1 MNEEE
6 RKRFMKYVSQINL
19 QKLMEHAKRNDVNFP
34 HINCRSSIEPLP
46 PKMQVTV
53 NPSGKSE
60 AFELFDH
67 KIDVTRHRN
76 SVVSWESLAGVIGAK
91 SVAAIRSDA
100 Q

>member
-6 RKRFMKYVSQINL
+6 RKRFMKYVRQINL

-46 PKMQVTV
+46 PRMQVTV
-53 NPSGKSE
+53 NPSGRSE

-67 KIDVTRHRN
+67 KTDVTRHRN
-76 SVVSWESLAGVIGAK
+76 SVVSWDSLSAIIGADTVQRITRV
-91 SVAAIRSDA
+91 S
-100 Q
+100 

>member
-6 RKRFMKYVSQINL
+6 RKRFMDYVRQINL
-19 QKLMEHAKRNDVNFP
+19 EKLMEHAKRNDVNFP
-34 HINCRSSIEPLP
+34 HINCRSSIDPLP

-60 AFELFDH
+60 AFELFEH
-67 KIDVTRHRN
+67 KHDVTRHRN

-91 SVAAIRSDA
+91 SVAAIRRVD
-100 Q
+100 